1 MLITL
6 RGLGVNYLL
15 NSLVMFLWWYH
26 NFEED
31 RRSCRLPG
39 QTPVQLMPCSH
50 QFKQSFIK
58 FSFFKHAFKHVWLHV
73 PAVWTGSLIKLVD

>member
-50 QFKQSFIK
+50 QFKQ
-58 FSFFKHAFKHVWLHV
+58 V
-73 PAVWTGSLIKLVD
+73 SLNVVFLNMVLNMFVYMRLQCGQVVY